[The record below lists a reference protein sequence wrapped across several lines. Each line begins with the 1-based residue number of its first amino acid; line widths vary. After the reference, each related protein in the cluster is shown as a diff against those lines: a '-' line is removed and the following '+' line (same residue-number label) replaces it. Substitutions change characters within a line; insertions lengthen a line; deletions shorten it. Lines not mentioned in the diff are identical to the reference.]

1 MHTATNKGRVPKK
14 FLPTS
19 MSGTQLSCFFG
30 PKFGLNWQMTQKS
43 QAAMPKHIYNPIM
56 AMGFSAMSTFQVN
69 IAVMEVVDTFGLSI
83 PVSILYSIL
92 FCII

>member
-30 PKFGLNWQMTQKS
+30 PNFGPNWQMRQKC
-43 QAAMPKHIYNPIM
+43 QAAMLSKAKLLQLKLIQIFARDILLMEKWEIEKTKP
-56 AMGFSAMSTFQVN
+56 TF
-69 IAVMEVVDTFGLSI
+69 
-83 PVSILYSIL
+83 
-92 FCII
+92 IISVLNVEY